1 MIKKLVRPIA
11 MATALL
17 SAHLSLPAQS
27 LGQTPPASTDPAPA
41 DNAKESAST
50 SKPSRDWEVSFTPYG
65 WLAFLSGS
73 QTVKGR
79 TATIDTNVFQM
90 FDKSQSLIPFM
101 GFVEARFQD
110 RIGLFMD
117 LMYMNLTA
125 GNATTRDFTLNRFA
139 SGSVTETASVNLETL
154 TIQFGG
160 AYEFAKLGPDRG
172 AEGPG
177 MANVGRTGFDLLLGG
192 RYWYQRADIAVNLT
206 GTLNVIIDNLEFS
219 ADRSKLIARSGAINW
234 VDPYVGLRIRHKLAP
249 RQDLTL
255 EGDIGGFGAGSRIS
269 WQAFGS
275 YKYEF
280 GSTGN
285 VAWSGVLGYR
295 ALYVDYTQGW
305 GNTFFELNLL
315 QHGPVIGLS
324 ARF

>member
-1 MIKKLVRPIA
+1 MRKPVLPIA
-11 MATALL
+11 VVTMFLASLFA
-17 SAHLSLPAQS
+17 LPAQS
-27 LGQTPPASTDPAPA
+27 IGQTPPNSTNNETA
-41 DNAKESAST
+41 T
-50 SKPSRDWEVSFTPYG
+50 SKSPGDWELGFTPYG

-101 GFVEARFQD
+101 GYFEARFQD

-125 GNATTRDFTLNRFA
+125 GDARTRDFTLNRFA
-139 SGSVTETASVNLETL
+139 SGSITETASVGLETL

-160 AYEFAKLGPDRG
+160 AYEIAKLGPDRG
-172 AEGPG
+172 AEGVG
-177 MANVGRTGFDLLLGG
+177 MANVGRTAFDLLLGG
-192 RYWYQRADIAVNLT
+192 RYWYQKADVSVNLN
-206 GTLNVIIDNLEFS
+206 GTLNINYDNLELS
-219 ADRSKLIARSGAINW
+219 ADRSKLIARSGVVTW

-249 RQDLTL
+249 RQDIAL
-255 EGDIGGFGAGSRIS
+255 EGDIGGFGVGSRIS
-269 WQAFGS
+269 WQALGI
-275 YKYEF
+275 YKYQF
-280 GSTGN
+280 GSTGS

-295 ALYVDYTQGW
+295 FLYVDYTQGW
-305 GNTFFELNLL
+305 GNTFFETNLL
-315 QHGPVIGLS
+315 QHGPVIGLN

>member
-1 MIKKLVRPIA
+1 MKKKHVRPSVI
-11 MATALL
+11 ATALL
-17 SAHLSLPAQS
+17 ATHLAWPMPS
-27 LGQTPPASTDPAPA
+27 LGQTPPASA
-41 DNAKESAST
+41 DSVKEETARNRPVS
-50 SKPSRDWEVSFTPYG
+50 DWEVSFTPYG

-125 GNATTRDFTLNRFA
+125 GGARTRDFNFGGGIATGSISDSA
-139 SGSVTETASVNLETL
+139 SLNLETL

-192 RYWYQRADIAVNLT
+192 RYWYQRADIAVNIA
-206 GTLNVIIDNLEFS
+206 GTLNVNIDNLEFS

-249 RQDLTL
+249 RQDLSL
-255 EGDIGGFGAGSRIS
+255 EGDIGGFGVGSRIS
-269 WQAFGS
+269 WQALAS

-280 GSTGN
+280 GSTGSI
-285 VAWSGVLGYR
+285 AWSGVLGYR

>member
-17 SAHLSLPAQS
+17 SAHLALPAQS

-50 SKPSRDWEVSFTPYG
+50 NKPSRDWEVSFTPYG

-172 AEGPG
+172 AEEI
-177 MANVGRTGFDLLLGG
+177 GR
-192 RYWYQRADIAVNLT
+192 AHV
-206 GTLNVIIDNLEFS
+206 
-219 ADRSKLIARSGAINW
+219 
-234 VDPYVGLRIRHKLAP
+234 
-249 RQDLTL
+249 
-255 EGDIGGFGAGSRIS
+255 
-269 WQAFGS
+269 
-275 YKYEF
+275 
-280 GSTGN
+280 
-285 VAWSGVLGYR
+285 
-295 ALYVDYTQGW
+295 
-305 GNTFFELNLL
+305 
-315 QHGPVIGLS
+315 
-324 ARF
+324 

>member
-1 MIKKLVRPIA
+1 MKLVRPIA
-11 MATALL
+11 IAAALL
-17 SAHLSLPAQS
+17 ATHLALPMPS
-27 LGQTPPASTDPAPA
+27 LGQTPPASAGSV
-41 DNAKESAST
+41 KEETAT
-50 SKPSRDWEVSFTPYG
+50 TKPVSDWEVSFTPYG
-65 WLAFLSGS
+65 WLTFLSGS

-90 FDKSQSLIPFM
+90 LDKSQSLIPFM

-125 GNATTRDFTLNRFA
+125 GSAKTRDFNFGGVAT
-139 SGSVTETASVNLETL
+139 GSISDSASVNLETL

-160 AYEFAKLGPDRG
+160 AYEIAKFGPDRG
-172 AEGPG
+172 AEGRG

-192 RYWYQRADIAVNLT
+192 RYWYQRADIAVNIA
-206 GTLNVIIDNLEFS
+206 GTLNVNIDNLEFS
-219 ADRSKLIARSGAINW
+219 ADRSKLIARSGAVTWI
-234 VDPYVGLRIRHKLAP
+234 DPYVGLRIRHKLAP
-249 RQDLTL
+249 RQDLSL
-255 EGDIGGFGAGSRIS
+255 EGDIGGFGVGSRIS
-269 WQAFGS
+269 WQALAS

-280 GSTGN
+280 GSTGS